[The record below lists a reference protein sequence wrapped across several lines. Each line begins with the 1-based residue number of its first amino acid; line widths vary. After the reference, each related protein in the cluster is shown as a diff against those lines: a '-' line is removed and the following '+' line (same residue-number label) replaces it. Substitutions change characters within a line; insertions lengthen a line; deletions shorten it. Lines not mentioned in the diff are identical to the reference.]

1 MSEIHLR
8 GTFPAIGR
16 AELAEFTMLA
26 EQVLAAVRAEP
37 GVLQYD
43 VFLSPDQAR
52 AVVLQRYADSDAV
65 LSTLV
70 ATRPLIQRLAALAG
84 GLDLEVFGN
93 LSPQLQ
99 EVFAAS
105 HTASGAPVYSRL
117 MGL

>member
-52 AVVLQRYADSDAV
+52 AVALQRYGSAALLRSLVVAPQKRGRR
-65 LSTLV
+65 LGCALV
-70 ATRPLIQRLAALAG
+70 AAHTHLDGRDPI
-84 GLDLEVFGN
+84 LDLF
-93 LSPQLQ
+93 LD
-99 EVFAAS
+99 A
-105 HTASGAPVYSRL
+105 
-117 MGL
+117 